1 LLIFIVVM
9 GGVVDI
15 YSKTPIMRYFSTI
28 LSQFTTQQRLFVLL
42 ILLVFTSGTYLIST
56 FMKKDDCKSLIDENI
71 ELQNDLVTISRMVR
85 ELRKVELNT
94 VNYVT
99 RDTVFVTQTLP
110 TILEFYEEEV
120 DEVNEEIPNIEEF
133 DKTTEEILNIIEG
146 KGFYR

>member
-1 LLIFIVVM
+1 
-9 GGVVDI
+9 
-15 YSKTPIMRYFSTI
+15 MRYFSTI
-28 LSQFTTQQRLFVLL
+28 LSQFTTQQRLLVLL

-56 FMKKDDCKSLIDENI
+56 FMKKDDCKNLIDENI

-99 RDTVFVTQTLP
+99 RDTVFVSQTPP

-133 DKTTEEILNIIEG
+133 DKTTKKILDIIDGEG
-146 KGFYR
+146 FHR

>member
-1 LLIFIVVM
+1 
-9 GGVVDI
+9 
-15 YSKTPIMRYFSTI
+15 
-28 LSQFTTQQRLFVLL
+28 
-42 ILLVFTSGTYLIST
+42 
-56 FMKKDDCKSLIDENI
+56 MKKDDCKSLIDENI

>member
-1 LLIFIVVM
+1 
-9 GGVVDI
+9 
-15 YSKTPIMRYFSTI
+15 MRYFSTI